1 MSLKHKHCTG
11 LSEGLVWSQLGEGS
25 GARGIVAQ
33 GGMEATQLYCT
44 PLCKDSGAVEMAPV
58 ENVSWSLP

>member
-11 LSEGLVWSQLGEGS
+11 LSEGLVWSLAGKGV
-25 GARGIVAQ
+25 GARGMAVQ

-44 PLCKDSGAVEMAPV
+44 PLCKDNGAVEMAPMGV
-58 ENVSWSLP
+58 VSWNLP